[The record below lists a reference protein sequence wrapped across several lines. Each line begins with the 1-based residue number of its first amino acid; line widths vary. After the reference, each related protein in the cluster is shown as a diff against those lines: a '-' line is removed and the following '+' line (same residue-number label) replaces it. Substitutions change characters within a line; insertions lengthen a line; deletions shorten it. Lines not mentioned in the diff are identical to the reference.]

1 MNKRILF
8 LLVTMLALPAS
19 FCRLHAQESSIAPT
33 EEEEAFPIVEKM
45 PEFPGGEKALFQ
57 FLSENIEYPDA
68 LAHTHA
74 QGRVVCRF
82 IVEKD
87 GSISHVEVFHS
98 SGYEALDNE
107 AVRVISS
114 MPNWTPGEQ
123 EGKKVRV
130 KYYVPINFKLQAP
143 EPEPEPV
150 MPEIEEVLAE
160 VDKMPKFPGGEKGLQ
175 KFIKENMQYP
185 ALAKERGLEGK
196 TTCAV
201 IINKEGKV
209 TSVQVIEGSGFTL
222 LDREAVRLLNTLP
235 QWEPGSNKGEVVSVI
250 RKIAVDF
257 SLGKKK
263 K

>member
-8 LLVTMLALPAS
+8 LLVMMLALPAS
-19 FCRLHAQESSIAPT
+19 LCRIHAQESSIAPT

-57 FLSENIEYPDA
+57 FISENLTYPDA

-74 QGRVVCRF
+74 QGRVVCQF

-87 GSISHVEVFHS
+87 GSISHVEVVRS

-107 AVRVISS
+107 VVRMISS

-130 KYYVPINFKLQAP
+130 KYHVPVNFKLQAP

-150 MPEIEEVLAE
+150 MPEIEEVLGEA
-160 VDKMPKFPGGEKGLQ
+160 DKMPKFPGGEKGLQ

-209 TSVQVIEGSGFTL
+209 TSVQVIEGSGFTI

-235 QWEPGSNKGEVVSVI
+235 TWEPGMNKGEVVSVI
-250 RKIAVDF
+250 RKIVVDF